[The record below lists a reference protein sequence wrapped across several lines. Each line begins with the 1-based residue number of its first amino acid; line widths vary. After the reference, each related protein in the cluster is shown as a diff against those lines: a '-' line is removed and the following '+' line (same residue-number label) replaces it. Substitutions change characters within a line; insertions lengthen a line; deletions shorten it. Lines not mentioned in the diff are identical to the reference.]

1 MIIKN
6 ADILCNDFK
15 FKKGD
20 ISFGER
26 ITEISDSVCGDEV
39 FDAEDCYVIPGLI
52 DTHIHSCMGRTIAE
66 GTQEAFDVMSECQAK
81 HGTTSLCM
89 TLSCMSKQFTID
101 TAKGYAKA
109 IKNGGKY
116 ARYVG
121 MHFEGPF
128 FAKAATGAAKEGAAS
143 TPNTEELMEYIEA
156 AEDNIRIMT
165 AAPEAE
171 NIECIIPL
179 AKQHNI
185 SLSAG
190 HTQAD
195 FETAKKAFALG
206 FERAT
211 HTFNAMTG
219 LHHRNPGVV
228 GAIMDTPDVEAE
240 LICDFFHVDPA
251 VVKIFFAVKG
261 ADKITMV
268 SDAEVGAGMPDGRYY
283 GSSERYLNVKNGRT
297 YTDDGII
304 CGGTSFLIDGVRN
317 LVSIGIPIE
326 DAVKTASLNPARA
339 VKRENDLGSLA
350 VGKYA
355 DILVLDK
362 ALDIVKVF
370 IGGREMA
377 L

>member
-1 MIIKN
+1 MIIRNAKILDDEFKFIN
-6 ADILCNDFK
+6 ADIK
-15 FKKGD
+15 FD
-20 ISFGER
+20 ER
-26 ITEISDSVCGDEV
+26 ITGISKNLCDDEI
-39 FDAEDCYVIPGLI
+39 FDADGCYVIPGLI
-52 DTHIHSCMGRTIAE
+52 DTHIHSCMGRSIAE

-89 TLSCMSKQFTID
+89 TLSCMSRKFTVD

-128 FAKAATGAAKEGAAS
+128 IAKAATGAAKDGAAS
-143 TPNTEELMEYIEA
+143 TPIVEELTEYIEA
-156 AEDNIRIMT
+156 ADDNIKIMT
-165 AAPEAE
+165 VAPEAE
-171 NIECIIPL
+171 NLECLIPL
-179 AKQHNI
+179 AKEHGI

-195 FETAKKAFALG
+195 FATAKKAFAMG
-206 FERAT
+206 VERAT

-228 GAIMDTPDVEAE
+228 GAILDTPEVEAE
-240 LICDFFHVDPA
+240 LICDFFHVEPA
-251 VVKIFFAVKG
+251 VVKIMFAVKG

-317 LVSIGIPIE
+317 LVSIGIPLE
-326 DAVKTASLNPARA
+326 DAVKTASWNPARA
-339 VKRENDLGSLA
+339 VRREKDLGSLA
-350 VGKYA
+350 VGKLS
-355 DILVLDK
+355 DMLLLDK
-362 ALDIVKVF
+362 DLNIVKV
-370 IGGREMA
+370 IVGGKVIF
-377 L
+377 